1 MTNILFPTDTTWVTP
16 ATWDIIM
23 IADVSDSNN
32 PKDCTLAELPI
43 STATQTALDA
53 KQWDI
58 TLTTTGTSGAA
69 TLIGDTLNIPQYSW
83 GWASTFIGLTDT
95 PSSYT
100 GQTGKFPKVNAGET
114 ALEFVT
120 LAGGG
125 DALTSNPLS
134 QFASTTS
141 AQLAG
146 VISDETGSG
155 ALVFATSPTLV
166 TPVLGVATA
175 TSINGATITSGTLNG
190 SVTGTNTG
198 DNATNSNYTTLATTL
213 ATANSWSAVQ
223 TFTSPLITNWAI
235 NFNAPE
241 GFMVNGKI
249 VPSVAS
255 GNLTLTLT
263 GTSATLSATNPC
275 YVMIGGVTRTITAN
289 LTFTMN
295 AWTNWFNLGSAEL
308 ATKEADLFPYIIDGS
323 WGAYMNLWV
332 CRVPNR
338 TNLSEVAYGGNN
350 EKYMEQAWNSGT
362 ENCVNIWRFAATL
375 SAGLAWSIPTYTA
388 SNLIQR
394 PIYETRLLQW
404 GSQTGWT
411 ANNLLFYYKI
421 RYDSL
426 EFSFDANG
434 TSNSTSS
441 YITMPFSAKTIMA
454 HDFALGLTYDNG
466 VDSTTPWRADLY
478 GQYCNLYKDSA
489 YWAWTA
495 SGAKIIRWQWHYYI

>member
-1 MTNILFPTDTTWVTP
+1 M
-16 ATWDIIM
+16 
-23 IADVSDSNN
+23 
-32 PKDCTLAELPI
+32 PI
-43 STATQTALDA
+43 STLTWTEKGPIVRA
-53 KQWDI
+53 KINEVI
-58 TLTTTGTSGAA
+58 TE
-69 TLIGDTLNIPQYSW
+69 
-83 GWASTFIGLTDT
+83 
-95 PSSYT
+95 
-100 GQTGKFPKVNAGET
+100 VNAW
-114 ALEFVT
+114 
-120 LAGGG
+120 GGG

-275 YVMIGGVTRTITAN
+275 YVMIGGVTRTITADIVVTAN
-289 LTFTMN
+289 SGTLYLN
-295 AWTNWFNLGSAEL
+295 AWSAEL
-308 ATKEADLFPYIIDGS
+308 ATKEIDYFPYCQWNTTTS
-323 WGAYMNLWV
+323 AVNLLAS
-332 CRVPNR
+332 RLPYAGTMADFNNSN
-338 TNLSEVAYGGNN
+338 TN
-350 EKYMEQAWNSGT
+350 EKWAIGIINYNST
-362 ENCVNIWRFAATL
+362 NAVVNIWRFAATL
-375 SAGLAWSIPTYTA
+375 SAGAGYTWSIPAT
-388 SNLIQR
+388 SVIINS
-394 PIYETRLLQW
+394 PIYETRWLDIVPTLTWTGTTAPSGVPTAKYKYKVAWDSVFIDYAAYNFTPWVAITALVATLPFNASAWLWKHTTQV
-404 GSQTGWT
+404 STNNDLNLTGWYIIT
-411 ANNLLFYYKI
+411 G
-421 RYDSL
+421 SL
-426 EFSFDANG
+426 NAFCA
-434 TSNSTSS
+434 
-441 YITMPFSAKTIMA
+441 PVSAERVWA
-454 HDFALGLTYDNG
+454 SATY
-466 VDSTTPWRADLY
+466 
-478 GQYCNLYKDSA
+478 Q
-489 YWAWTA
+489 
-495 SGAKIIRWQWHYYI
+495 I